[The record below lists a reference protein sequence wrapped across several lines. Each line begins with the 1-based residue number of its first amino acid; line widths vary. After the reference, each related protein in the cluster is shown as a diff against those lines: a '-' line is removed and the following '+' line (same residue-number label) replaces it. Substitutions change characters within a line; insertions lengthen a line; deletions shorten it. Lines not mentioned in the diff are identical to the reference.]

1 MCMSGS
7 PEVWLLLHLVSM
19 HAHSEQAFL
28 AKLAQLE
35 TELLAEQ
42 AHAAGLQAVI
52 DSYDAQVLAPLA
64 KRLTDAEDAQSRLQ
78 QQHQHVQDAQRQEL
92 RSLKQEQLQL
102 LREHEQLLDALAQK
116 EEQVWISQADCNSP
130 PGDDTSQQSRLLC

>member
-1 MCMSGS
+1 
-7 PEVWLLLHLVSM
+7 M
-19 HAHSEQAFL
+19 HAHSERAFL

-35 TELLAEQ
+35 TELLAQQ

-52 DSYDAQVLAPLA
+52 DSYVVQVLAPLA
-64 KRLTDAEDAQSRLQ
+64 KRLTDAEDAQARQQ

-92 RSLKQEQLQL
+92 RALKQEQLQL

-116 EEQVWISQADCNSP
+116 EEQVWI
-130 PGDDTSQQSRLLC
+130 